1 MLKDKKVC
9 EKILLITYGIVLFV
23 LLINYNWLFKFLNVL
38 CKAITPFI
46 LGFVI
51 AFVLNVLVKGIEQKF
66 LKRMNK
72 YKRVVSVSA
81 SLVIIVG
88 FIIFLL
94 AILIPQLHN
103 AGTIFVENIPEYQEN
118 LYDLGEKIGLSHEQL
133 EFLDIE
139 NNKVK
144 ETVVTLIK
152 ENRDTLIGVSM
163 GVASSLVSAL
173 TSFFI
178 GLIFAIYLLMDKE
191 HLCNQTKRLLKAVSK
206 NNIYDKVVEVLKL
219 SDLTFSNF
227 VKVQVFEAFI
237 LGILCFLGMLLLRI
251 PYAATI
257 SVLVGV
263 TALIPV
269 FGAFIGCVVGAF
281 LIFMINPLKSLT
293 FIIFFLILQQIEGNF
308 IYPKVVGNK
317 IGLPSIWVL
326 VAVTIGG
333 SCGGVLGM
341 LIGVPIVSVVYS
353 LVRIFVN
360 NRVKD
365 NDENKALLEEKK
377 AD

>member
-1 MLKDKKVC
+1 MLKDKKVR

-38 CKAITPFI
+38 CKAIAPFI

-51 AFVLNVLVKGIEQKF
+51 AFVLNVLVKGIEHKF

-72 YKRVVSVSA
+72 YKRVISVSA
-81 SLVIIVG
+81 SLVIIFG
-88 FIIFLL
+88 FIVFLL

-152 ENRDTLIGVSM
+152 KNSDTLIGVSM

-178 GLIFAIYLLMDKE
+178 GLIFAIYILMDKE
-191 HLCNQTKRLLKAVSK
+191 HLCNQAKRLLKAVSK
-206 NNIYDKVVEVLKL
+206 NNIYDKIVEVLKL

>member
-1 MLKDKKVC
+1 MLKDKKVR

-72 YKRVVSVSA
+72 YKRVVSISA

-88 FIIFLL
+88 FIVFLL

-152 ENRDTLIGVSM
+152 ENSDTLIGVSM

-191 HLCNQTKRLLKAVSK
+191 HLCNQAKRLLKAVSK

-269 FGAFIGCVVGAF
+269 FGAFIGCVVGGF

-341 LIGVPIVSVVYS
+341 LIGVPIVSVIYS
-353 LVRIFVN
+353 LIRIFVN

-365 NDENKALLEEKK
+365 NNENKVLLEEKN
-377 AD
+377 D